1 MLSRCFSLQKYFLVT
16 EAFLHY
22 LWQYRLFDM
31 NHLRTDDGQLVEVIR
46 SGQSNT
52 GAGPDFFNA
61 QIRLD
66 GTLWAGNVEIHIYA
80 SDWQRHRHH
89 IDPAY
94 DSCILHVVLENDS
107 STIRMNGSTI
117 PAIQLKNKF
126 KPYLWDNYL
135 RLIGNRGWI
144 PCQHRLDEI
153 DSVTWSVTYERMI
166 YERMQMRSEQIL
178 IALKGNK
185 DNWEEC
191 FYQQLSRNF
200 GFQLNAMPFEML
212 ARSLPLKCIAK
223 ERGNI
228 LNVEAL
234 FFGQSGMLK
243 SEFTDSYPL
252 QLKDTYQHLATKYS
266 LKPIPFS
273 VWKFLRLRPVNFP
286 TIRLAQLATL
296 LTANPTP
303 FGIFKENTEVNFI
316 SKVLGVEA
324 STYWNTHFV
333 FNKSSAFKLKRL
345 GKISV
350 NNLLINTF
358 VPFLFAWAKYT
369 GDNSFAEQAISF
381 LKTLPPEENHLISR
395 WKETGAP
402 VHSAVDT
409 QALIQLKVMNCS
421 EKKCLTC
428 SIGNR
433 LINILP

>member
-1 MLSRCFSLQKYFLVT
+1 
-16 EAFLHY
+16 
-22 LWQYRLFDM
+22 M
-31 NHLRTDDGQLVEVIR
+31 NHLRTDDGQVVEVIR
-46 SGQSNT
+46 SGQYNT

-66 GTLWAGNVEIHIYA
+66 GTLWAGNVEIHIHA

-89 IDPAY
+89 TDPAY
-94 DSCILHVVLENDS
+94 DSCILHVVFEND
-107 STIRMNGSTI
+107 TTTLRMNGSAI

-126 KPYLWDNYL
+126 QPYLWDNYL

-144 PCQHRLDEI
+144 PCQHRIGEI
-153 DSVTWSVTYERMI
+153 DMVIWSSTFEKMI
-166 YERMQMRSEQIL
+166 LERMQMRSEQIL
-178 IALKGNK
+178 IALKGNN
-185 DNWEEC
+185 DDWEEC

-234 FFGQSGMLK
+234 FFGQAGMLQDQ
-243 SEFTDSYPL
+243 FTEPYPL
-252 QLKDTYQHLATKYS
+252 QLKETYHHLASKYS

-296 LTANPTP
+296 LTAYP
-303 FGIFKENTEVNFI
+303 FPFAQFRENTSGSNI
-316 SKVLGVEA
+316 SKLLSVEA
-324 STYWNTHFV
+324 SAYWNTHFV

-358 VPFLFAWAKYT
+358 APFLFAWAKYT
-369 GDNSFAEQAISF
+369 GDNRIADQAIDF
-381 LKTLPPEENHLISR
+381 LKSLPPEENHLITR
-395 WKETGAP
+395 WKETGVS

-409 QALIQLKVMNCS
+409 QALIQLKVMHCS
-421 EKKCLTC
+421 EKKCLSC
-428 SIGNR
+428 NIGNR